1 MKLREMRGFV
11 AAAALSLV
19 LVIAGCGGGG
29 QGGGNAANSANA
41 AANTAGSNEAVAAK
55 QPLRIQT
62 SFYPMYE
69 FTKQV
74 AGDLATVELLVPGGV
89 EPHDWEPSPR
99 DIRKLTESDLLIVN
113 GAGMES
119 WLEQVE
125 ASVSGG
131 KPEIVEASKGIVL
144 MEGGEEE
151 EHRHGVEHAGEEK
164 HADGDGHDA
173 GHDGDHAADH
183 DADHESEAGEAAHD
197 SDHDHDHGHGHDHG
211 HDHGGLD
218 PHVWLSP
225 ALAVQEVRNIE
236 AALAKADPENAA
248 SFKQNADAYVAQLE
262 RLDQDFSSALAN
274 AKRKDFITQH
284 AAFGYLA
291 QEYGLTQVPIAGL
304 SPDQEPSAA
313 QMTEIVKFAKEHQ
326 VKTIFFETL
335 VSSKVAETIAREIGA
350 KTAVLNPIEGLTAE
364 DEAAGRDYLSLMRQ
378 NLEALK
384 AALNE

>member
-1 MKLREMRGFV
+1 MNLRIAKR
-11 AAAALSLV
+11 AAAAVGLSLV
-19 LVIAGCGGGG
+19 LTIAGCGGGG
-29 QGGGNAANSANA
+29 QQAGGNAANSTNA
-41 AANTAGSNEAVAAK
+41 AGYAAGSGGTLNGEH
-55 QPLRIQT
+55 PLRIQT
-62 SFYPMYE
+62 SFYPIYE

-74 AGDLATVELLVPGGV
+74 AGDFATVELLVPGGM
-89 EPHDWEPSPR
+89 EPHDWEPSPQ
-99 DIRKLTESDLLIVN
+99 DIRKLAESDLLIVN

-125 ASVSGG
+125 ASSASG
-131 KPEIVEASKGIVL
+131 KPEIVEASEGITL

-151 EHRHGVEHAGEEK
+151 EHGQEEEQ
-164 HADGDGHDA
+164 ADGDE
-173 GHDGDHAADH
+173 HAS
-183 DADHESEAGEAAHD
+183 ESEADSGEAAHNH
-197 SDHDHDHGHGHDHG
+197 DHDHDHD

-225 ALAVQEVRNIE
+225 ALAVQEVRRIE
-236 AALAKADPENAA
+236 AALAQADPEHAA
-248 SFKQNADAYVAQLE
+248 DYKQNADAYADQLE
-262 RLDQDFSSALAN
+262 QLNQEFVEGLAN

-291 QEYGLTQVPIAGL
+291 REYGLTQVPIAGL
-304 SPDQEPSAA
+304 APDQEPSAE

-364 DEAAGRDYLSLMRQ
+364 DETAGEDYLSLMRQ
-378 NLEALK
+378 NLDALK